1 MQSTSAFYLLTA
13 CTLRVMLYDYA
24 MQNQFLLTPF
34 FLDQPREFESL
45 AQDDWL
51 VNNPSLT
58 EQDVQNRMSQIHE
71 SLAQHI
77 AQTIRNGARPISV
90 MGDCCG
96 TIGVV
101 AGLQRAGQDFV
112 LLWLDAH
119 GDFNTWETTPSG
131 FLGGMPLAMLVGR
144 GEQTMPRAVNLQT
157 VDEARV
163 VLSDA
168 RDLDP
173 GEKIYLQNSRVHHI
187 SDARELL
194 NSKVLNAPLY
204 IHFDTDLVNPID
216 APAQS
221 YATAGGPM
229 ANELREIFRA
239 LAQSKNIVAVS
250 MCAWNPQLDTDG
262 KTRVVSMELLRT
274 LIS

>member
-1 MQSTSAFYLLTA
+1 MP
-13 CTLRVMLYDYA
+13 
-24 MQNQFLLTPF
+24 NQFLLTPF
-34 FLDQPREFESL
+34 FLDQPRTFDSR

-51 VNNPSLT
+51 VNTPTLT
-58 EQDVQNRMSQIHE
+58 ESDVQNRMSQIHE

-77 AQTIRNGARPISV
+77 AQTIRNGARPISI
-90 MGDCCG
+90 MGDCCA

-144 GEQTMPRAVNLQT
+144 GEATMTRAVNLQT

-163 VLSDA
+163 VLCDA

-173 GEKIYLQNSRVHHI
+173 GEKIALQHSRVHHI
-187 SDARELL
+187 SDVRKVL
-194 NSKVLNAPLY
+194 NSDVLNAPLY
-204 IHFDTDLVNPID
+204 IHFDTDIVNPLD

-221 YATAGGPM
+221 YATAGGPF

-250 MCAWNPQLDTDG
+250 MCAWNPEMDADG
-262 KTRVVSMELLRT
+262 KTRAVSMELLRV
-274 LIS
+274 LIEEEQ

>member
-1 MQSTSAFYLLTA
+1 
-13 CTLRVMLYDYA
+13 MLYDYA

-173 GEKIYLQNSRVHHI
+173 GEKIALENSRVHHI
-187 SDARELL
+187 SNARELL
-194 NSKVLNAPLY
+194 NSDVLSSNLLAAPLY